1 MIHDFPND
9 YYMDTEFTSGDFCGI
24 TDVPFSSNN
33 SITTSNSSIIAT
45 ESSPT
50 YPLDRGLK
58 PVKGIKREKENEPK
72 YSKWCLGMSWF
83 GLCKSKTASASNVSV
98 RIQFDTTQHCNQ
110 YRQSHQIRQH
120 NENEREVGIPNGA
133 LECLGLDFAHQK
145 QFSNR
150 FKPVLEQPALQQP
163 L

>member
-98 RIQFDTTQHCNQ
+98 RIQFGDMSDTTTTSTTSSTTLPPTTLYSTVDYETVWTQRNTATSIDKPSSTTKRNQ
-110 YRQSHQIRQH
+110 GGS
-120 NENEREVGIPNGA
+120 
-133 LECLGLDFAHQK
+133 
-145 QFSNR
+145 
-150 FKPVLEQPALQQP
+150 
-163 L
+163 

>member
-120 NENEREVGIPNGA
+120 NENEPGKGKSEFQMVPWNVLVWTLRIKNSFPT
-133 LECLGLDFAHQK
+133 D
-145 QFSNR
+145 SN
-150 FKPVLEQPALQQP
+150 QY
-163 L
+163 